1 MTAEV
6 WRNTKRLWEFD
17 PPLAVEQLV
26 YEVRAS
32 AWEVWKAAE
41 FEYWTL
47 GEADRFPALLG
58 KEMWRQDLGEWY
70 RVSIVLYWR
79 TLDDWLGI
87 DHAWLESVE
96 ASLVARVGADTYRL
110 VHAGHETGAHWFKVS
125 EYR

>member
-41 FEYWTL
+41 FEY
-47 GEADRFPALLG
+47 
-58 KEMWRQDLGEWY
+58 
-70 RVSIVLYWR
+70 
-79 TLDDWLGI
+79 
-87 DHAWLESVE
+87 
-96 ASLVARVGADTYRL
+96 
-110 VHAGHETGAHWFKVS
+110 
-125 EYR
+125 